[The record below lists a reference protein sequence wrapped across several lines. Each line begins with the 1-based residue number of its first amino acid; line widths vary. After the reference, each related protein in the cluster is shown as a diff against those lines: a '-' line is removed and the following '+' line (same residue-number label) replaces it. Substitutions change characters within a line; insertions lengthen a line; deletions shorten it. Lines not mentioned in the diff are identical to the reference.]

1 MGKSNHF
8 LPTIQDKLKSSY
20 KYFGQFPNHISQSR
34 LLNLEFEF
42 LKGKEKIL
50 LGQNITNIEK
60 SNDEYLLRNS
70 KAEVIGRSKYVIL
83 SNGFNSALRSQ
94 LGIKAGGGKEFY
106 KLINIH
112 FKSSKLAKA
121 IKAKQAEAMLHFVYN
136 DKIPCVLV
144 NHSLETG

>member
-8 LPTIQDKLKSSY
+8 LPSIQEKLNSSY

-34 LLNLEFEF
+34 LLNIEFET

-50 LGQNITNIEK
+50 LGQNITSIEK
-60 SNDEYLLRNS
+60 KNDEYLLKNS
-70 KAEVIGRSKYVIL
+70 KKEVIGRSKYVIL
-83 SNGFNSALRSQ
+83 SNGFNSDLRSQ

-106 KLINIH
+106 KLVNIH
-112 FKSSKLAKA
+112 FKSIKLAKA